1 MALRQGKGGKIR
13 KDPGL
18 PHFGDEKK
26 KLEQRVSILFFII
39 YIVKIFERKIEK
51 FNGNGN

>member
-18 PHFGDEKK
+18 PHFGEEKK
-26 KLEQRVSILFFII
+26 KLEQRVCILFLIV
-39 YIVKIFERKIEK
+39 YIVKILER
-51 FNGNGN
+51 

>member
-18 PHFGDEKK
+18 PHFGEEKK
-26 KLEQRVSILFFII
+26 KLDNMI
-39 YIVKIFERKIEK
+39 KEK
-51 FNGNGN
+51 GEN